1 MHSLGSQAIVDR
13 LFPNMEVATSDG
25 YNFALQFNCDQL
37 LNPDKFLSDV
47 SEIKRHLFGG
57 PLERAFN
64 ALQVLKIELRLLFHP
79 HWNLISLYFEGE

>member
-13 LFPNMEVATSDG
+13 LFPNMEVPPSDG
-25 YNFALQFNCDQL
+25 YNFALEFNCDQL
-37 LNPDKFLSDV
+37 PNPDKFLNDI

-64 ALQVLKIELRLLFHP
+64 ALQVRNMIELVFQFIP
-79 HWNLISLYFEGE
+79 NISLL